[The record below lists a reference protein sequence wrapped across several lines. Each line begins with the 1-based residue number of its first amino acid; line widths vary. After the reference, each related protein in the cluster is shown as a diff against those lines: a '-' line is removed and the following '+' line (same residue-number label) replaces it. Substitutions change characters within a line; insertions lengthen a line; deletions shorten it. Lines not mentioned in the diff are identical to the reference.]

1 MVPVSWMKREGIA
14 FSTAY
19 LCVSCNRD
27 REEGDPIMLYEG
39 PVDHSRD
46 DDDSPYKIVNLLED
60 AKYWINKADER
71 NPLGV
76 DHDEREDAK
85 YWINKADERNPL
97 GVDHDE
103 RLQFIINAVK
113 ALIAV
118 RRAQRVNRPIDFQG
132 EKVNG

>member
-1 MVPVSWMKREGIA
+1 MRCEKHDEEMVPVSWMKREGIA

-76 DHDEREDAK
+76 DHDER
-85 YWINKADERNPL
+85 
-97 GVDHDE
+97 
-103 RLQFIINAVK
+103 LQFIINAVK

-132 EKVNG
+132 EKVNV

>member
-76 DHDEREDAK
+76 DHDER
-85 YWINKADERNPL
+85 
-97 GVDHDE
+97 
-103 RLQFIINAVK
+103 LQFIINAVK